1 MARVTVE
8 DCLEKVTNRFALV
21 ILGAERA
28 RQLANGGRAL
38 VACDN
43 KPAVTALREIAKGQ
57 VSFNESVENT
67 VNTYLAEKKA
77 AAEPQKR
84 VRSRAS
90 AKN

>member
-38 VACDN
+38 VRCDN

-57 VSFNESVENT
+57 VHFNESVEAT
-67 VNTYLAEKKA
+67 VNQFLVEKKA
-77 AAEPQKR
+77 YNETTKR
-84 VRSRAS
+84 KRGV
-90 AKN
+90 N